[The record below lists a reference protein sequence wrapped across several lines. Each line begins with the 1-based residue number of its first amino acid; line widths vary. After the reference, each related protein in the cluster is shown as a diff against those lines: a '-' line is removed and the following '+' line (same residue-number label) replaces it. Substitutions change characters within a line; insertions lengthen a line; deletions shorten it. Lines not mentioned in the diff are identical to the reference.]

1 MKNVQPCLNLTL
13 VGHERATKDMLQ
25 SLLVTTLSVCMSAID
40 YRTGWRKGLYS

>member
-25 SLLVTTLSVCMSAID
+25 SLLVTTLSVID